1 MLKYINVV
9 TAAFV
14 PHEFFIVHNST
25 KQFHC
30 SHTVIRR
37 SSNFICSYILPKH
50 YVGLQEYQ
58 FRYNYINTPLSR
70 YIGCIQVLTVC
81 FTVYLEALSS
91 ALCTLL
97 RRMLAYPYHYVRAS
111 KYPPQPHSMADCY
124 IHSAARF
131 ISYLIPLMLH
141 LFSKVSIADTL
152 NSHFSSSSIRFTSCL
167 LWSLSG
173 CHYFFVICCSNFVY
187 ELKLSQLTPRS
198 CPQLVR
204 PQNPPTYSYS

>member
-1 MLKYINVV
+1 M
-9 TAAFV
+9 
-14 PHEFFIVHNST
+14 
-25 KQFHC
+25 
-30 SHTVIRR
+30 IRR

-111 KYPPQPHSMADCY
+111 IYPSQPQSMADCY

-173 CHYFFVICCSNFVY
+173 CHYF
-187 ELKLSQLTPRS
+187 LRHLLQQLRLRAKALPTHTS
-198 CPQLVR
+198 FMSAVVR
-204 PQNPPTYSYS
+204 PQNPPTFSFT